1 MSRCNRHGRE
11 GCLCPDGAYTREEA
25 QQRAGLC
32 GPPAP
37 VIHDRASL
45 TARLTFLAVGLTDA
59 GLSALVERAETLT
72 VDHARP
78 LTSGALAK
86 SQQEREGALMQ
97 AALDVG
103 APDRTNNEGAEN
115 ARRVEATAR
124 FEALKAEA
132 AYEAGC
138 PHHRDVPPGPCAR
151 CSWGHEAVEQAA
163 PTAGKVEIPPWR
175 PPCPV
180 CKGAGRWE
188 GWPCGACG
196 NVGPVAAP
204 KPQQGGL

>member
-59 GLSALVERAETLT
+59 GLAALVERAETLT

-86 SQQEREGALMQ
+86 AQQEREAAPMGYAPGCACVPGAMCR
-97 AALDVG
+97 
-103 APDRTNNEGAEN
+103 PCRT
-115 ARRVEATAR
+115 
-124 FEALKAEA
+124 
-132 AYEAGC
+132 
-138 PHHRDVPPGPCAR
+138 
-151 CSWGHEAVEQAA
+151 EQAA
-163 PTAGKVEIPPWR
+163 PMAGKVCVPER
-175 PPCPV
+175 CRM
-180 CKGAGRWE
+180 CDGAGRP
-188 GWPCGACG
+188 GWPCGGCG
-196 NVGPVAAP
+196 RVGTATVV
-204 KPQQGGL
+204 KPQTGGL